1 MQEIHNTVLK
11 WHTIL
16 QSDAIQSSNTTA
28 VHSYSVNQWP
38 ISGLLLLWYDIN
50 NLSKILTSKSSLSSL
65 AYKQQ
70 MTMLGII

>member
-38 ISGLLLLWYDIN
+38 ISGLLLL
-50 NLSKILTSKSSLSSL
+50 
-65 AYKQQ
+65 
-70 MTMLGII
+70 